1 MVAMAKFY
9 LDFTVEESCGKCAP
23 CRIGN
28 KRLHEILQK
37 ITSGNGAEE
46 IEITKEHPNVKVT
59 FKLKMGVVTT
69 KPQIIKIENI

>member
-1 MVAMAKFY
+1 MFD
-9 LDFTVEESCGKCAP
+9 LW
-23 CRIGN
+23 
-28 KRLHEILQK
+28 
-37 ITSGNGAEE
+37 SGNGAEE